1 MGCCC
6 AKEAAVVTD
15 PEVDPENLSDSPA
28 ADDDTV
34 PASGASPVPVP
45 ANPKPKK
52 KAASTRK
59 KEEEEKKKQKKLAA
73 AAPQV
78 PANAVPIQKGERPP
92 PGWGGTPEV
101 EEIEV
106 ELEEDHRKGPRAIKN
121 VPGGNGYISGTR
133 KDQEISEGVLD
144 RIGALEDA
152 GLRTKKKMGLKML
165 TPRIITDV
173 KEVWDEDGNV
183 TRYMTHYIEEPDGTK
198 HTKKETMYVAAGE
211 PDPMAAA
218 E

>member
-6 AKEAAVVTD
+6 AKAAVVTESIED
-15 PEVDPENLSDSPA
+15 PEASESRH
-28 ADDDTV
+28 DDETV
-34 PASGASPVPVP
+34 PASGASPSKPVSTP
-45 ANPKPKK
+45 APKPKK
-52 KAASTRK
+52 KSASTKK
-59 KEEEEKKKQKKLAA
+59 KEEEAKKKEVRLAK
-73 AAPQV
+73 AAPAA
-78 PANAVPIQKGERPP
+78 PAGAVEIQKGEKPP

-106 ELEEDHRKGPRAIKN
+106 ELEEDRRKGPRSLKN

-133 KDQEISEGVLD
+133 KDQEISEGVMD

-152 GLRTKKKMGLKML
+152 GLQTKRKFGLKML

-173 KEVWDEDGNV
+173 KECWDEDGNV

-198 HTKKETMYVAAGE
+198 HTKKEQMYIAAGD